1 VRAVRSE
8 FGLRLPVGQRFYKL
22 ADHVK
27 IPIGSTIDAREGE
40 VRVATARNR
49 AGARQEISVS
59 EGVFSLRQDTGRRPV
74 TMLQLT
80 GGRFGPCGGS
90 ASRERGAPARKAK
103 PGRRL
108 RTRLDKP
115 KRAHVKVRGRYSI
128 GAAYGTAWL
137 TEDRCD
143 GTLTRVKSGTVRV
156 LDLVRHRTV
165 TVRGG
170 SSYLARAP

>member
-1 VRAVRSE
+1 MSSE

-22 ADHVK
+22 ADPVK

-80 GGRFGPCGGS
+80 GGSFGRCGGS
-90 ASRERGAPARKAK
+90 SSRESAAPARKAK

-156 LDLVRHRTV
+156 RDLVRHRTV
-165 TVRGG
+165 TVRAG